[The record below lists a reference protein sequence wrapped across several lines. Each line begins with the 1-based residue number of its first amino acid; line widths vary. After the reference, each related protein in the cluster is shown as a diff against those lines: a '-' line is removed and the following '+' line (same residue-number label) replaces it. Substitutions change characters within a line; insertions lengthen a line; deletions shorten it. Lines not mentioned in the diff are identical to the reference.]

1 MTHSLHVYLSRRSRI
16 TVPAL
21 PALNRLDTIS
31 NRILDRWPDI
41 VSVMNS
47 DREEIVQVML
57 GKLQTERWDDTKLSA
72 ATKAARVLFD
82 EDFRDRRDLKSLRI
96 FYFEE
101 TAVSTNSTFLSAMM
115 SVYMM
120 SYMPGSAH
128 TKALAAALQQAQ
140 KHLSQKWQAVLRQI
154 PSILNPSEA
163 PHEIAVLMREMNEPW
178 SGLRALGIRSPHA
191 PGIMDHAHLAYL
203 KEMASRLDERG
214 EIDKLLNWLK
224 PEGKDARSSGATEA
238 IEALLAPWLEK
249 TPDSELQSYLVE
261 ALVSLYRD
269 PRVHRGFPWGS
280 VEPSLMAVIMRWLT
294 GENIRF
300 FLDVVSA
307 VEASHM
313 WAPRRK
319 FWLGLYERDM
329 IDEAWVAFS
338 REAAVKASSM
348 QSTTENRTGLAY
360 GRQVAGGNRTNT
372 SLLILKI
379 GNCIVVEGSHSYKVH
394 VFRGNNSRAPK
405 LFQPRYDCERI
416 RLTPGAETTMHL
428 GKWQGRVRE
437 LIAHLS

>member
-1 MTHSLHVYLSRRSRI
+1 LG
-16 TVPAL
+16 
-21 PALNRLDTIS
+21 RLDTIAD
-31 NRILDRWPDI
+31 RILERWPDI
-41 VSVMNS
+41 VSEQDG

-57 GKLQTERWDDTKLSA
+57 GKLRAERWDDTKLSA
-72 ATKAARVLFD
+72 ATKAARILFD

-128 TKALAAALQQAQ
+128 TTALAAALQLTQ
-140 KHLSQKWQAVLRQI
+140 KHLSQKWQTLLRQV
-154 PSILNPSEA
+154 PSILNPREA
-163 PHEIAVLMREMNEPW
+163 PHEIAILMREMDEPW

-191 PGIMDHAHLAYL
+191 PGLMDHAHLAYL
-203 KEMASRLDERG
+203 KEIAPRLDERC

-238 IEALLAPWLEK
+238 IEALLAPWRET
-249 TPDSELQSYLVE
+249 TPESELQSYLVE
-261 ALVSLYRD
+261 ALVSFYRD
-269 PRVHRGFPWGS
+269 PRVHRGFPWGG
-280 VEPSLMAVIMRWLT
+280 VEPSLMVVIMRWLT

-307 VEASHM
+307 VEESHM

-319 FWLGLYERDM
+319 FWLGLYERKM

-338 REAAVKASSM
+338 REGAIKASSM
-348 QSTTENRTGLAY
+348 RANTENRAGLAY
-360 GRQVAGGNRTNT
+360 GRQVAGGSRTNT

-394 VFRGNNSRAPK
+394 VFRGNNTSAPG

-416 RLTPGAETTMHL
+416 RLTPGAETTPHL
-428 GKWQGRVRE
+428 GNWQGRVRE
-437 LIAHLS
+437 LIGHLS